1 MKNYK
6 YNYAFVLYDISDQES
21 EAGKNRVTKVFKV
34 CKKYFNHHQKSI
46 FRGNITPANLIKLK
60 NELNGV
66 IDKELD
72 FISIIKLPTT
82 ASFDEEIL
90 GSDPNSCE
98 SIFI

>member
-60 NELNGV
+60 NELNKI

-72 FISIIKLPTT
+72 FISIIKIPNKS
-82 ASFDEEIL
+82 SFDEEIL
-90 GSDPNSCE
+90 GTNPNDNE